1 MNVKDA
7 IVNRRAYRS
16 LKKTEVTE
24 EMISELAQAAALAP
38 SCANY
43 QPWRYVFVY
52 EEKMLQALWEG
63 LSQGNRWAQTA
74 PLLIAVF
81 SQKDLD
87 CVIKD
92 RLYYQFDTGLA
103 TGFLIL
109 RAMEMG
115 LVAHPMAGFK
125 PEKVHERLGIPKE
138 MEIITVIAVGPKDDE
153 LNPHLSQNQIVSES
167 NRPERIPS
175 SEFVFHNRYEAPEDS
190 SEE

>member
-1 MNVKDA
+1 MEVKEA

-16 LKKTEVTE
+16 LKQTEVTE

-38 SCANY
+38 SCANN

-52 EEKMLQALWEG
+52 EEKMLHALWEG
-63 LSQGNRWAQTA
+63 LSKGNQWAQAA

-125 PEKVHERLGIPKE
+125 PEKVKEALDIPQE
-138 MEIITVIAVGPKDDE
+138 MEVITVIAVGPKAEE
-153 LNPHLSQNQIVSES
+153 LNPHLSESQIELES
-167 NRPERIPS
+167 NRPERMPIQT
-175 SEFVFHNRYEAPEDS
+175 FVFHNRYEPPEAPS
-190 SEE
+190 QA